1 MRAKFLAVPF
11 FALGLLVQPAR
22 ADVVQL
28 PLNGS
33 VPLVSSGGFLT
44 VGINDIQ
51 ISGFPI
57 FDRSNL
63 GEFTFAQAVILANF
77 NILDIAGTSINS
89 GSLALGFDNCPDDIC
104 HHPLVPHTLTF
115 LPPLPVG
122 LFELDIT
129 SSSQGF
135 SNSGSPILISYGIF
149 ASSDAVAAIPE
160 PSTWAMLLIGFAG
173 IGFMAYRPRKGALHV
188 A

>member
-11 FALGLLVQPAR
+11 FVLGLLVQPAE

-33 VPLVSSGGFLT
+33 VELNSSGGFLT

-57 FDRSNL
+57 FDRSNF
-63 GEFTFAQAVILANF
+63 GQFTFAQAVILASF

-89 GSLALGFDNCPDDIC
+89 GSLALEFDNCPGDIC
-104 HHPLVPHTLTF
+104 HHPVVPHTLTF
-115 LPPLPVG
+115 LLPVG

-135 SNSGSPILISYGIF
+135 SNSGSPVLISYGIF
-149 ASSDAVAAIPE
+149 ASSDAVAAVPE
-160 PSTWAMLLIGFAG
+160 PSTWAMMILGFAG
-173 IGFMAYRPRKGALHV
+173 VGFMAYRRRNQNALI
-188 A
+188 AA